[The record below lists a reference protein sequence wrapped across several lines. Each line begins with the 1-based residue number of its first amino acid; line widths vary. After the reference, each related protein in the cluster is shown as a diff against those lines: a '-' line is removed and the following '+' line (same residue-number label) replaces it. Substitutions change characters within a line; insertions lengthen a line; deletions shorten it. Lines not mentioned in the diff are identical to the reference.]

1 MFRLKCKKVL
11 KLDAID
17 FARKNLQKNKTLHI
31 TFFWV
36 YLSMFLLLT
45 YNIINAWLLLH
56 FRFNLFKVLVINY
69 LIYCHKCL
77 NESPFCVLAL
87 TYYYQCEGCATMK
100 LYLLWPFLASLQF
113 FQEFCALL
121 MEITFQT
128 NDTYLSIKCI
138 FIWSKINGRLSSI

>member
-100 LYLLWPFLASLQF
+100 LYLLWVFLASLQF
-113 FQEFCALL
+113 SKNFVHCWWKLLFKQTIRILALSVFL
-121 MEITFQT
+121 FVQ
-128 NDTYLSIKCI
+128 K
-138 FIWSKINGRLSSI
+138 